1 MNKQEVISAIEI
13 FLDEGF
19 YDREWFEYGEIEKAI
34 QEAQYRII
42 GELVKKS
49 DERGLRT
56 SYKTISTKSADAS
69 DYIPFPDYVG
79 STSADGYQFMYPR
92 GLWVSGDGI
101 SGAYSGMY
109 NATWI
114 DTNQIWQ
121 HDDYKVSGQKTLGA
135 YYTVTHTH
143 QSGLEGADI
152 YFTDPTHK
160 NVATLFYI
168 EKPKDFIVSGVAS
181 GARNALIYTN
191 DLALPREYHHKIV
204 FLAAEI
210 LNNRDVMEYERANI
224 AVREMGMINKFE
236 EMKDD

>member
-1 MNKQEVISAIEI
+1 MTKQEIISAIEI

-19 YDREWFEYGEIEKAI
+19 YDREWFEYGEIERAI

-56 SYKTISTKSADAS
+56 SYKTIQTKSADAQ
-69 DYIPFPDYVG
+69 DYAPVPDYVG
-79 STSADGYQFMYPR
+79 STTADGYQFMYPR

-109 NATWI
+109 NATYI

-121 HDDYKVSGQKTLGA
+121 HDNYKVSGQQTLGA

-152 YFTDPTHK
+152 YFTDPSHK
-160 NVATLFYI
+160 NYATLFYI
-168 EKPKDFIVSGVAS
+168 EKPKEFIVSGVGS
-181 GARNALIYTN
+181 GALDVLTYTN
-191 DLALPREYHHKIV
+191 NLVLPREYHHKIV

-236 EMKDD
+236 EMGND